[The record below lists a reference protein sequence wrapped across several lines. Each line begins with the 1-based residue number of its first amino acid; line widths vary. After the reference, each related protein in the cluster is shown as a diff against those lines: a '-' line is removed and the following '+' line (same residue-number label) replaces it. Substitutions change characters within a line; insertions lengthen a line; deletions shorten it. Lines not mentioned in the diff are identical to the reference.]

1 MPKEAAA
8 VLDGGLMSMP
18 TGAVVNGDGCCRLGT
33 AGARFD
39 DVLIGMPGEAAA
51 VLDGGLMSMP
61 TEAVVIGDGFHRL
74 GAIPVRPVVP
84 VLGELTAS
92 WASPGVKYSGGR
104 FGGLGGNGGS
114 GGLVKRWVGAR

>member
-1 MPKEAAA
+1 MPKGAAA

-39 DVLIGMPGEAAA
+39 DVLIDMPGGAAT
-51 VLDGGLMSMP
+51 VLDGGLISMP

-74 GAIPVRPVVP
+74 GAVPVRPVVP
-84 VLGELTAS
+84 VLGDLA
-92 WASPGVKYSGGR
+92 A
-104 FGGLGGNGGS
+104 L
-114 GGLVKRWVGAR
+114 